1 MKEVSEGELKKRVR
15 ERWLNV
21 PYSWVEHFEE
31 VLDEAKQNFPKF
43 IRVKDPDFERIFKEK
58 AYVWDDR
65 EFNPQK
71 ISEWFEKWF
80 GGAEK

>member
-1 MKEVSEGELKKRVR
+1 MSDEGELKKRVR

-31 VLDEAKQNFPKF
+31 VLDEAKQGFPKF
-43 IRVKDPDFERIFKEK
+43 PD
-58 AYVWDDR
+58 VNWDR
-65 EFNPQK
+65 K
-71 ISEWFEKWF
+71 VAEWFLKWF